1 MGSRLAVD
9 VKETDEISH
18 IRLSG
23 VIDEDNDFSEISNRI
38 TKKVV
43 AINTADVDR
52 INSCGVRDWVTWH
65 SELNKRGITI
75 YLVECSP
82 AIMTQVNL
90 VNNFVGAGSI
100 LSFYAPYYC
109 SACDADKMLLIEV
122 DKALQNMP
130 FKAPTCRCDQCDHAL
145 EFDDIESSYF
155 AFLSTIPKRPANAE
169 HLQALKRLSSSE
181 TKLRARTISVPIHT
195 TPSTPS
201 SSAPFTPTVPS
212 GKELKGLL
220 IDTIAPSMLGSK
232 PTTPASNKLL
242 YLIVALLVLAIG
254 LLGYVVIRAM

>member
-65 SELNKRGITI
+65 SELNKRGATI

-82 AIMTQVNL
+82 AIMTQV
-90 VNNFVGAGSI
+90 
-100 LSFYAPYYC
+100 
-109 SACDADKMLLIEV
+109 
-122 DKALQNMP
+122 
-130 FKAPTCRCDQCDHAL
+130 
-145 EFDDIESSYF
+145 
-155 AFLSTIPKRPANAE
+155 
-169 HLQALKRLSSSE
+169 
-181 TKLRARTISVPIHT
+181 T
-195 TPSTPS
+195 TAT
-201 SSAPFTPTVPS
+201 
-212 GKELKGLL
+212 GL
-220 IDTIAPSMLGSK
+220 M
-232 PTTPASNKLL
+232 
-242 YLIVALLVLAIG
+242 
-254 LLGYVVIRAM
+254 